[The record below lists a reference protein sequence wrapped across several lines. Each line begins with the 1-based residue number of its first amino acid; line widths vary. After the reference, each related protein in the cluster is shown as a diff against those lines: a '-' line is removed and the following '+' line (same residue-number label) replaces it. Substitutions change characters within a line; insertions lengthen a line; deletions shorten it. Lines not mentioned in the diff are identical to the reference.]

1 MEKERDDGKCNEG
14 ERKEV
19 RLKKKKKPIGGK
31 KHSAPMERKAS
42 C

>member
-19 RLKKKKKPIGGK
+19 RLKKKKPIGGK